1 MKNHRVNYTTTLM
14 LFKLAKPQNL
24 CHEVFIMSDKIKIAI
39 IGVGNCCCTL
49 VQGLNYYRD
58 SKHKTGIFRKVVG
71 GFNINSIEIVAAYDV
86 DRRKVG
92 KQLHEAVFAKPN
104 CTKVFCDDIAD
115 SKCIVSMSP
124 IMDGVAAHLASC
136 SEDTAIRI
144 SDARQPERKEII
156 DHLIGSGAEILLN
169 YLPVGSEQA
178 SRFYADCAL
187 EASLGFIN
195 CMPTMI
201 ANDPATVKKFE
212 EKGLPIIGDD
222 IKSQLGATIVHRT
235 LVKLFR
241 ERGVTLD
248 HTYQLNVG
256 GNLDFL
262 NMKDQSRLKSK
273 KLSKTESVQSMTAQR
288 LNDEDI
294 HVGPSDYVPWL
305 KDNKTAFIRLEGRL
319 FGDIPMNLEIRL
331 SVEDSPNSAGVA
343 VDMIRM
349 AKLARDKEIGGVLS
363 GPSACYCKKPPVQMS
378 DDNALRATDEFLEQI
393 KEL

>member
-1 MKNHRVNYTTTLM
+1 MPK
-14 LFKLAKPQNL
+14 
-24 CHEVFIMSDKIKIAI
+24 KIKIAV

-49 VQGLNYYRD
+49 VQGLNYYRA
-58 SKHKTGIFRKVVG
+58 SENKTGIFRSLVG
-71 GFNINSIEIVAAYDV
+71 GFGIDSIEVVAAFDV

-92 KQLHEAVFAKPN
+92 KPLHEAIFAKPN
-104 CTKVFCDDIAD
+104 CTKVFCEDIAETN
-115 SKCIVSMSP
+115 CIVSMSP
-124 IMDGVAAHLASC
+124 VMDGVAAHLADC
-136 SEDTAIRI
+136 SEDSAIRV
-144 SDARQPERKEII
+144 SDARQPERPEII
-156 DHLIGSGAEILLN
+156 DQLVESGAEILLN

-187 EASLGFIN
+187 EAGLGFIN

-201 ANDPATVKKFE
+201 ANNPDYVRKFE
-212 EKGLPIIGDD
+212 DKGLPIIGDD
-222 IKSQLGATIVHRT
+222 IKSQLGATIIHRT

-262 NMKDQSRLKSK
+262 NMKDQSRLTSK

-288 LNDEDI
+288 LDDEDI

-319 FGDIPMNLEIRL
+319 FGDVPMNVEIRL

-349 AKLARDKEIGGVLS
+349 AKLARDKKVGGVLS
-363 GPSACYCKKPPVQMS
+363 GPSACYCKKPPSQMS
-378 DDNALRATDEFLEQI
+378 DDDALRATDEFVEFIESL
-393 KEL
+393 KG

>member
-1 MKNHRVNYTTTLM
+1 
-14 LFKLAKPQNL
+14 
-24 CHEVFIMSDKIKIAI
+24 MSDKIKIAVV
-39 IGVGNCCCTL
+39 GVGNCCCTL
-49 VQGLNYYRD
+49 VQGLNYYSDNQNR
-58 SKHKTGIFRKVVG
+58 TGLFRSHVG
-71 GFNINSIEIVAAYDV
+71 SFGIDSIEVVVAYDV

-92 KQLHEAVFAKPN
+92 KPLHEAIFAKPN
-104 CTKVFCDDIAD
+104 CTKVFCENIAET
-115 SKCIVSMSP
+115 SCVVSMSP
-124 IMDGVAAHLASC
+124 VMDGVAPHLADC
-136 SEDTAIRI
+136 SEDSAIRV
-144 SDARQPERKEII
+144 SDARQPEREEII
-156 DHLIGSGAEILLN
+156 AQLVDSGAEILLN

-178 SRFYADCAL
+178 SRFYAGCAL
-187 EASLGFIN
+187 EAGLGFIN

-201 ANDPATVKKFE
+201 ANDSDFVQKFE
-212 EKGLPIIGDD
+212 AKGLPIIGDD

-262 NMKDQSRLKSK
+262 NMKDQSRLTSK

-288 LNDEDI
+288 LDEEDI

-319 FGDIPMNLEIRL
+319 FGDVPMNLEIRL

-349 AKLARDKEIGGVLS
+349 AKLARDKRIGGVLS

-378 DDNALRATDEFLEQI
+378 DDEALRATDEFVEFIESL
-393 KEL
+393 KG